1 MTDPVVVC
9 FGDSLTEGTGTTA
22 GHSYPDFLARRL
34 GTKVWNAGIAGN
46 RLLQD
51 GFGTSGLTRFA
62 ADAID
67 VPGVTHVV
75 VELGVNDLGMTPAPT
90 ADQLV
95 EGLTTLA
102 RAARAKGVVPIGA
115 TLPPTGGTPYEGF
128 DTPDLALARQAVN
141 TWVRS
146 TAEFSGVVDVDRALR
161 DPDRPT
167 HYRVDLDSGDH
178 LHPNDAGAEAI
189 ARSIDL
195 EVFR

>member
-1 MTDPVVVC
+1 
-9 FGDSLTEGTGTTA
+9 
-22 GHSYPDFLARRL
+22 
-34 GTKVWNAGIAGN
+34 
-46 RLLQD
+46 
-51 GFGTSGLTRFA
+51 
-62 ADAID
+62 
-67 VPGVTHVV
+67 
-75 VELGVNDLGMTPAPT
+75 MTPAPT

-146 TAEFSGVVDVDRALR
+146 TAEFSGVVDVDRAVR

-167 HYRVDLDSGDH
+167 HYRVDFDSGDH